1 MGPLPRKL
9 ILFFAVPALFVLGWW
24 SAKSLTQKPDA
35 KYSQKILAS
44 VKNQSTISM
53 EKHLMPVTLS
63 VLSASEIPEGPDELV
78 TIKGQLKTPFDD
90 FDTIHYEWQLSEGI
104 EVVKGQ
110 LKGSF
115 ENPVAGHVYEIE
127 LLLKNFDKQN
137 KRELV
142 LQGYVLDS
150 QGIRLGNSTNL
161 TSRPEDSLEHI
172 APIMMVK
179 AQEMRREMESSERL
193 PANE

>member
-1 MGPLPRKL
+1 MGSMPRKL
-9 ILFFAVPALFVLGWW
+9 IYTLSIPVLFISGWW
-24 SAKSLTQKPDA
+24 SAKAFTQKSDPH
-35 KYSQKILAS
+35 YSQKILTS

-53 EKHLMPVTLS
+53 EKHLMPVTITL
-63 VLSASEIPEGPDELV
+63 VPVTEIPEGPDELV

-90 FDTIHYEWQLSEGI
+90 FDAIHYEWQLEDGV
-104 EVVKGQ
+104 EAVKGQ
-110 LKGSF
+110 LKGVF

-127 LLLKNFDKQN
+127 LLIKNFDKQN
-137 KRELV
+137 KREIV
-142 LQGYVLDS
+142 LQGYVLDN
-150 QGIRLGNSTNL
+150 QGIRLGNATNI

-179 AQEMRREMESSERL
+179 AQEMRKELESADRL

>member
-1 MGPLPRKL
+1 MGSMPRKL

-24 SAKSLTQKPDA
+24 SAKTLTHRPDS

-53 EKHLMPVTLS
+53 EKHLMPVTIS
-63 VLSASEIPEGPDELV
+63 IAAASEIPEGPDELV

-90 FDTIHYEWQLSEGI
+90 FDAIHYEWQLSEGI

-110 LKGSF
+110 LIGTLN
-115 ENPVAGHVYEIE
+115 NPIAGHVYELE
-127 LLLKNFDKQN
+127 LTLKNFDKQN
-137 KRELV
+137 KKEIV
-142 LQGYVLDS
+142 LQGYVLDP
-150 QGIRLGNSTNL
+150 QGIRLGNSTNI

-179 AQEMRREMESSERL
+179 AQEMKRDLESSERL

>member
-9 ILFFAVPALFVLGWW
+9 ISAFAIAVLFTSGWW
-24 SAKSLTQKPDA
+24 SAKALTKKSDSQDSL
-35 KYSQKILAS
+35 KILAS

-53 EKHLMPVTLS
+53 EKHLMPVTLA
-63 VLSASEIPEGPDELV
+63 LAPTTEIPDGPDELV

-90 FDTIHYEWQLSEGI
+90 FDAIHYEWQIEEGVEI
-104 EVVKGQ
+104 VKGS
-110 LKGSF
+110 LKGVF

-127 LLLKNFDKQN
+127 LLLKNFDKQS
-137 KRELV
+137 KREIV

-150 QGIRLGNSTNL
+150 TGIRLGNATNI

-172 APIMMVK
+172 APLMMVK
-179 AQEMRREMESSERL
+179 AQEMKQEMENSERW

>member
-9 ILFFAVPALFVLGWW
+9 ILFSAVPTLFVLGWW
-24 SAKSLTQKPDA
+24 SAKTLTQKPDS
-35 KYSQKILAS
+35 KYSRQILAS
-44 VKNQSTISM
+44 VKNQSTINM
-53 EKHLMPVTLS
+53 EKHLMPVTISLS
-63 VLSASEIPEGPDELV
+63 PTTEIPEGPDELV

-90 FDTIHYEWQLSEGI
+90 FDVIHFEWQLSEGV

-137 KRELV
+137 KREIV
-142 LQGYVLDS
+142 LQGYVLDP
-150 QGIRLGNSTNL
+150 QGIRLGNSTNI

-179 AQEMRREMESSERL
+179 AQEMRQELESSERL